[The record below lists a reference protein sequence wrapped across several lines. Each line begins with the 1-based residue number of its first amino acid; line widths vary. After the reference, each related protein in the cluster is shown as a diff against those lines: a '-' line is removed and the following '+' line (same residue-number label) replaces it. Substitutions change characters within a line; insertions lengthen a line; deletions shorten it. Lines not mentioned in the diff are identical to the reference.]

1 VNDPPAMSRGPV
13 ARPTEGRAGAL
24 SYILLATAIAGAVG
38 YAIQLLAPVVLPD
51 SGSYLAFSVYW
62 STVYVLVAALAG
74 VQQEISRATT
84 PGTTPA
90 DGSTLRAF
98 ALRIATAAAVVAVV
112 VTLVVAP
119 SAFPDDIVGSAIWI
133 VVAVVGYV
141 ATAVLA
147 GVLYGLSLWRA
158 AALLVV
164 VDALLRALLVM
175 LALALQAP
183 HTLLTA
189 AVSVPFGGA
198 FLLVWFFVRRRVVGQ
213 FRLDVGARR
222 LVVNTVGTVTAAAAT
237 GLIVT
242 GIPVV
247 LRTTMPGVDAAIVAS
262 LILTI
267 TISRAPLIV
276 PIMALQSYLIVDFR
290 SSDRPLGRRLALYLS
305 ALAAVT
311 AVGSILAAC
320 FGETLLALFPGGRY
334 AVPGWVAAG
343 IVASA
348 GAVAALCVTGP
359 ALLSRSRH
367 DWYVGGWV
375 IAALSTVL
383 LLLLPAGPYERVV
396 VALSAAPLLG
406 IAVHVMGLRRPSRGS
421 TAPAR

>member
-1 VNDPPAMSRGPV
+1 M
-13 ARPTEGRAGAL
+13 ARAAEGRTGAL
-24 SYILLATAIAGAVG
+24 TYILAATAIAGAVG
-38 YAIQLLAPVVLPD
+38 YAIQLLAPVLLPD
-51 SGSYLAFSVYW
+51 SESYLGFSVYW

-84 PGTTPA
+84 PGETPA
-90 DGSTLRAF
+90 SGATLRSF
-98 ALRIATAAAVVAVV
+98 AILIAGAAAVVAVV
-112 VTLVVAP
+112 TALVVAP
-119 SAFPDDIVGSAIWI
+119 SAFPDDTIGSAFWI

-147 GVLYGLSLWRA
+147 GVLYGLSMWRVV
-158 AALLVV
+158 AALAVA
-164 VDALLRALLVM
+164 DALLRAVLVGA
-175 LALALQAP
+175 ALVAHAP
-183 HTLLTA
+183 HAWIAA

-198 FLLVWFFVRRRVVGQ
+198 FLLVWFFVRRRIVGN

-222 LVVNTVGTVTAAAAT
+222 LIVNTVSTVTAAAAT

-242 GIPVV
+242 GVPVV
-247 LRTTMPGVDAAIVAS
+247 LRTTMPDVDAGILAS
-262 LILTI
+262 LVLTI
-267 TISRAPLIV
+267 TITRAPLIV

-290 SSDRPLGRRLALYLS
+290 SNERPLGRRLATYLA

-311 AVGSILAAC
+311 AVGAVLAVFFA
-320 FGETLLALFPGGRY
+320 EPLLSQFTNGRY
-334 AVPGWVAAG
+334 EVPGWVAGG

-367 DWYVGGWV
+367 DWYVAGWLL
-375 IAALSTVL
+375 AALSTVLL

-396 VALSAAPLLG
+396 VALAVAPLLG
-406 IAVHVMGLRRPSRGS
+406 IVVHVVALRL
-421 TAPAR
+421 PARGTTATAR